1 MTGVEKPHH
10 RVQQGLD
17 CQQPRANSRFYIA
30 RAPRPVYIF
39 VTGIWGAKYN
49 SEFRYGGWKF
59 PKPPRPEAKY
69 LQGSIG
75 TFQFGADFY
84 QSNARITLSATGR
97 ELQLKWSSGD
107 SSPLIPLDQDRFMD
121 RAYWQE
127 IKIERSAAGQPVAI
141 EYDRFHGSAIGP

>member
-1 MTGVEKPHH
+1 MGDRSSRNRNH

-59 PKPPRPEAKY
+59 PKPHSLRPNISKVPVERFSLGRFLSTECENHIECEGQRIAAEVVFRR
-69 LQGSIG
+69 QFAAHIARSRSIHGSLLLAGNQVGRKSKSNG
-75 TFQFGADFY
+75 TPP
-84 QSNARITLSATGR
+84 ATGCN
-97 ELQLKWSSGD
+97 
-107 SSPLIPLDQDRFMD
+107 
-121 RAYWQE
+121 
-127 IKIERSAAGQPVAI
+127 
-141 EYDRFHGSAIGP
+141 